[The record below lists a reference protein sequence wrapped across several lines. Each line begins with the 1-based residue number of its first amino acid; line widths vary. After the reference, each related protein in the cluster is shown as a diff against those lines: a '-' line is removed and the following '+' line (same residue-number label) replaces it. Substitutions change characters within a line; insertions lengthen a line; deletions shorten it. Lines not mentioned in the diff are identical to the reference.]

1 MFQWCWVD
9 PEVFHLVL
17 ASFLFSCSVF
27 VGIVVVPAVVSLVVI
42 SMFTAVV
49 GGVVVAPEAWLTSP
63 AGVVVEPEA
72 WLTSPAG
79 SGVGDACG
87 VGWPSSGSKPGGIG
101 TLGAKKPKSEPIAR

>member
-1 MFQWCWVD
+1 M
-9 PEVFHLVL
+9 
-17 ASFLFSCSVF
+17 
-27 VGIVVVPAVVSLVVI
+27 VSLVFTYI
-42 SMFTAVV
+42 FTAVV

-87 VGWPSSGSKPGGIG
+87 VGKPSSGSKPGWIG
-101 TLGAKKPKSEPIAR
+101 TLGARKPNTEPSAC